1 MRKLITKKINKK
13 IIEWDKFEN
22 DKRKKER
29 EEEDD
34 ILEFENLKNQN
45 KDKKLKI
52 NVCSEKKFDFNNCSR
67 YDVLNKG

>member
-34 ILEFENLKNQN
+34 ILEFENLKNQ
-45 KDKKLKI
+45 
-52 NVCSEKKFDFNNCSR
+52 DFF
-67 YDVLNKG
+67 